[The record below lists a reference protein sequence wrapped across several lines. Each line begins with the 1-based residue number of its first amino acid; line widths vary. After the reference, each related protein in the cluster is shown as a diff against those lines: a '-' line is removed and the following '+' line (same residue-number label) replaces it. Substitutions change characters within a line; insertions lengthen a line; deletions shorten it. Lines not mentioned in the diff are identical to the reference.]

1 MAGQKRTIS
10 KLCLIGFILSILSPV
25 LLIFINSSSF
35 LWDVEIIYWAM
46 FVIAILSPLVGLILS
61 IAGLVSS
68 KKKGQKGKGFGI
80 AGIALTSVYV
90 LMVLIFGL
98 IVGLIIG
105 AFTRHKTNKTIPTFY
120 SNSEIVSVT
129 YYYRESDGYRTE
141 RLDDDK
147 LDEFVDE
154 LGSMKI
160 ETGGL
165 MDYYWGESFGIEMEL
180 EDGTYMI
187 YDGTKLEMFEKSHF
201 DEDFSYDDKIRNKS
215 DFVHVADYDFWEFAK
230 EYFPSIEENG
240 DKVFA
245 KS

>member
-1 MAGQKRTIS
+1 MAEQKRTIS
-10 KLCLIGFILSILSPV
+10 KLCLTGFILSVISPV
-25 LLIFINSSSF
+25 LLIFINAFNS
-35 LWDVEIIYWAM
+35 LWEVEIVYWCL
-46 FVIAILSPLVGLILS
+46 FVIAILSPLAGLVLS
-61 IAGLVSS
+61 IAGLVGAR
-68 KKKGQKGKGFGI
+68 KGNKKGKGFGI
-80 AGIALTSVYV
+80 AGIILTSVYAAVV
-90 LMVLIFGL
+90 LVVVLIL
-98 IVGLIIG
+98 GLIINT
-105 AFTRHKTNKTIPTFY
+105 FIRHDTKKNIPTFY